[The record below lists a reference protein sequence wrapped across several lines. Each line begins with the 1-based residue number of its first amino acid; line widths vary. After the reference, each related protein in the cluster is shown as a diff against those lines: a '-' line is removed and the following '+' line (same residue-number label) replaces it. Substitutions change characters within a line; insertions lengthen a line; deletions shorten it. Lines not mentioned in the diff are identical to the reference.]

1 MLRTLRWRVTH
12 KKRMFWTSHATRF
25 SWQHQSFI
33 VCFFHCFHGRQRPNG
48 LISEYLILSNKD
60 EHTDSDGVG
69 YLLWQGAPPGSC
81 KGMHP
86 STDKQPRMF
95 ASFFL
100 ICSQLPEISPK
111 NRKTNVKMAQKGLK
125 KASKRGQSYSK
136 TTPTLCQNDAKT
148 MPNDPWVTPKW
159 PGIDPKTVQNHTK
172 MVPFRSQNSPKN
184 GPDRVKNGTE
194 KLTKGQK

>member
-1 MLRTLRWRVTH
+1 MQPVFH
-12 KKRMFWTSHATRF
+12 GNTSRLLCAF
-25 SWQHQSFI
+25 FI
-33 VCFFHCFHGRQRPNG
+33 VFSGDKGQMVSSPSTSFFLTKTSTPTVMGWDICYGKEHRQDP
-48 LISEYLILSNKD
+48 
-60 EHTDSDGVG
+60 
-69 YLLWQGAPPGSC
+69 A

-125 KASKRGQSYSK
+125 TASKRGQSDSK

-172 MVPFRSQNSPKN
+172 MMPFRSQNSPKN